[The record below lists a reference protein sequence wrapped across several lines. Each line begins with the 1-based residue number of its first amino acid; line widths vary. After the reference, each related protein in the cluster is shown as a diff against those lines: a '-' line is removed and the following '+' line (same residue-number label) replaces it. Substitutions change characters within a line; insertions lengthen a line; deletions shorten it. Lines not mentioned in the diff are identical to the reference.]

1 MKIRLYIKK
10 VDPKVLCPTFGVHFI
25 SFSSQP
31 WCQST
36 MARVAG
42 GSFLLLEQIAD
53 VSEQLFLGGTS
64 GSLGLFLLGHE
75 LVHGLDHQEDAEG
88 DDQEVDN
95 VLEEQ
100 TVLEG
105 VLAASATASTAPS
118 APTADAASPTISDT
132 GGR

>member
-1 MKIRLYIKK
+1 
-10 VDPKVLCPTFGVHFI
+10 
-25 SFSSQP
+25 
-31 WCQST
+31 

-105 VLAASATASTAPS
+105 CTYSLGSNTGIGSNSVGSIGYGFNGS